1 MTRSRVRRL
10 APLLVV
16 LLLLAG
22 ACSKKEGNGKDV
34 RAFLDETGTEPHRFV
49 YTETTPSGVETVVQG
64 IVEDDFRS
72 RARVAVDGD
81 PVLEQVVSDDLVA
94 VRFLQPDA
102 LGRYIDK
109 EVVSDV
115 DTATDHDGID
125 VFTALQSRHWVV
137 DPGGAPPLLAS
148 VDDQTENG
156 RDPIFDARELLR
168 KARDLSFI
176 QAGGFVK
183 YNPTSISPIYR
194 ADEDPFPAPE
204 QGSGVDRY
212 DLPQVRFPK
221 RVEGSQLSVPTEANF
236 RKFSVYVK
244 DGKVIRV
251 AEDVGLAPSVLD
263 DFETYMRQLVAE
275 TSREIRDAF
284 ISTVDGLEGQE
295 LGQFLL
301 GALNTIRDLQ
311 GDPPIR
317 FRTATYELLDI
328 GDPSISVEVPTGDLI
343 EGDLAVLVNLG
354 VKPKLAETESSGTD
368 SSGTDATA
376 TDATG
381 TDAS

>member
-1 MTRSRVRRL
+1 M
-10 APLLVV
+10 
-16 LLLLAG
+16 
-22 ACSKKEGNGKDV
+22 
-34 RAFLDETGTEPHRFV
+34 
-49 YTETTPSGVETVVQG
+49 
-64 IVEDDFRS
+64 
-72 RARVAVDGD
+72 
-81 PVLEQVVSDDLVA
+81 SDDLVA

-109 EVVSDV
+109 EVVSEV

-156 RDPIFDARELLR
+156 HDPIFDARELLR

-183 YNPTSISPIYR
+183 YNPTSISPVYR

-212 DLPQVRFPK
+212 DLPQARFPK
-221 RVEGSQLSVPTEANF
+221 RVEGSQLSVPSEASF

-328 GDPSISVEVPTGDLI
+328 GDPSIAVEVPTGDLI
-343 EGDLAVLVNLG
+343 EGDLAVLLNLG
-354 VKPKLAETESSGTD
+354 VKPAVADTGSSEPGSSEPASPETGPSG
-368 SSGTDATA
+368 A
-376 TDATG
+376 
-381 TDAS
+381 DAS